1 MKNLLTKIRGKRNRF
16 NELLKQKL
24 DNLSPAAKLNTILLV
39 MLFYAVITC
48 IMLINAFNENDKSIN
63 IRHIEPTSLI
73 DTPIKRLSDK
83 DTLLTDKLK

>member
-1 MKNLLTKIRGKRNRF
+1 MKNLLTKTRGKRNRF

-48 IMLINAFNENDKSIN
+48 IMLINAFNENDKSIS
-63 IRHIEPTSLI
+63 IKHIEPASLI
-73 DTPIKRLSDK
+73 DTPIKPLSDK

>member
-39 MLFYAVITC
+39 MLFYAVITF
-48 IMLINAFNENDKSIN
+48 IMLINAFDANDKSIN

-73 DTPIKRLSDK
+73 DTPIKHLSDK